1 MAGLAFVHFKKMPG
15 QSETARKIAGP
26 WVKRLRLGGEYT
38 PRHLPPLAF
47 SSIVVFIF
55 CTSFEKARPGFRRSG

>member
-1 MAGLAFVHFKKMPG
+1 MAGLAFVPFMKMPG

-26 WVKRLRLGGEYT
+26 WVKLLRLGGEYT
-38 PRHLPPLAF
+38 PRHLPPLAL

-55 CTSFEKARPGFRRSG
+55 CTSFEKARPGFRWGG